1 VECGVD
7 GSELSADL
15 IGRGGRE
22 FFFLLMNEISTF
34 SGFMDGIQKGM
45 GRGGWGYG
53 AGDISLLHVELE
65 LVEML
70 VM

>member
-1 VECGVD
+1 
-7 GSELSADL
+7 
-15 IGRGGRE
+15 
-22 FFFLLMNEISTF
+22 MNEISTF

>member
-15 IGRGGRE
+15 IGRGGG